1 LEAGVLESL
10 DLKDCSLEHFGL
22 VSKGNLRKL
31 KIKDAYFSVL
41 DIGPYTSMSEVLHVS
56 YAKIPWPGLGDF
68 VSKFP
73 NLKELQLW
81 GLELHPNLKDIG
93 QAFPYLNH
101 LALTLNYEVTKATI
115 DQAVLFSQHTSL
127 LEKVLLLELESTT
140 LLTDRFCCWVEGFLK
155 VCPSLKRLVVRSN
168 TQHAQGACGE
178 GNPNSIGG
186 FITSFVKLA
195 RKCKFSEIDIQYE
208 DIKVFFLVLFLL
220 LAARMFCV

>member
-10 DLKDCSLEHFGL
+10 DLKDCSLEYFGL
-22 VSKGNLRKL
+22 VGKGNLRKL

-41 DIGPYTSMSEVLHVS
+41 DIGPYTSMLEVLHVS

-93 QAFPYLNH
+93 QAFPHLNH

-115 DQAVLFSQHTSL
+115 DQAVLFSQYTSL
-127 LEKVLLLELESTT
+127 LEKVVLLELESTT
-140 LLTDRFCCWVEGFLK
+140 LLSDRFCCWVEGFLK

-168 TQHAQGACGE
+168 TQHAQGASGE

-195 RKCKFSEIDIQYE
+195 QKCKFSEIDIQYE

-220 LAARMFCV
+220 LAAQMFCV

>member
-1 LEAGVLESL
+1 MLE
-10 DLKDCSLEHFGL
+10 
-22 VSKGNLRKL
+22 
-31 KIKDAYFSVL
+31 VL
-41 DIGPYTSMSEVLHVS
+41 DVS
-56 YAKIPWPGLGDF
+56 YAKIPWPGLGNF

-73 NLKELQLW
+73 NLNELQLQ

-93 QAFPYLNH
+93 QAFPHLNR

-115 DQAVLFSQHTSL
+115 DQAVLFSQHTSV
-127 LEKVLLLELESTT
+127 LEKVVFLELESTT
-140 LLTDRFCCWVEGFLK
+140 LLTDRFFCWVEGFLK

-168 TQHAQGACGE
+168 TLHAQGAFGE
-178 GNPNSIGG
+178 GNPNSIGA

-195 RKCKFSEIDIQYE
+195 CKHKFSEIDIQYE